1 MEHSASR
8 DGSTDWPNS
17 ENILQSLNVIDFLS
31 SRYALSQR
39 LILKYY
45 QGIAGLIFNSL
56 MQIDAKHKN
65 AKFDVLYLPVPTL
78 FAKMN
83 QKLYRRFHSKLYLGG
98 SHSWLVRLLVSESF
112 LIGNYSSHHFRFLK
126 YEDSDAT
133 YLIFFI

>member
-17 ENILQSLNVIDFLS
+17 ENILQSLNVIDFLA

-45 QGIAGLIFNSL
+45 KGIAGLIFNSL

-78 FAKMN
+78 LAKMN
-83 QKLYRRFHSKLYLGG
+83 QKLCRRL
-98 SHSWLVRLLVSESF
+98 
-112 LIGNYSSHHFRFLK
+112 NY
-126 YEDSDAT
+126 T
-133 YLIFFI
+133 